1 MSGRPVALR
10 MRLNSRRRVLLLLR
24 WGKRC
29 RVLQLLR
36 LGRRWS
42 VLLLLLRLGRRW
54 SVLLLLLCLGM
65 RCRVLLRRG
74 GICGGRSWSCG
85 RRRERDAVVLAM
97 VGGLN
102 VGLLGLHGGSCR

>member
-1 MSGRPVALR
+1 MG
-10 MRLNSRRRVLLLLR
+10 SRWSVLLLLR

-42 VLLLLLRLGRRW
+42 VLLLL
-54 SVLLLLLCLGM
+54 CLGM

-85 RRRERDAVVLAM
+85 LRRERDAVVLSM